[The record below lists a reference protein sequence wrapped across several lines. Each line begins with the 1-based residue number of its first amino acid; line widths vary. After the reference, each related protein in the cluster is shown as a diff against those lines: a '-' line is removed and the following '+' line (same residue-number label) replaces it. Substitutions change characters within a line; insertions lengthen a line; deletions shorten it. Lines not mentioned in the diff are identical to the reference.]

1 MVKRTVCGVM
11 GVHFSSRLS
20 ETHPVKHPSII
31 PACKC
36 IKVMRNY
43 PSNTLKASTPPHPR
57 QPPCKRA
64 TSGRENGL
72 KVDGKVGGGGAA
84 RRRGAVSPGARSS

>member
-1 MVKRTVCGVM
+1 MVKRNVCGVM

-43 PSNTLKASTPPHPR
+43 PSNTLKASTTPPPSASRPAKSHFR
-57 QPPCKRA
+57 K
-64 TSGRENGL
+64 
-72 KVDGKVGGGGAA
+72 GKWPEGGWKCRGGW
-84 RRRGAVSPGARSS
+84 

>member
-1 MVKRTVCGVM
+1 MVKRNVCGVM
-11 GVHFSSRLS
+11 GVYFSSRLS

-43 PSNTLKASTPPHPR
+43 PSNTLKASAPLC
-57 QPPCKRA
+57 QPPCK
-64 TSGRENGL
+64 EPL
-72 KVDGKVGGGGAA
+72 QEGKMA
-84 RRRGAVSPGARSS
+84 